1 MGPTKVN
8 DFSKTMDLPGMN
20 TKTFKKH
27 ERIIGPI
34 IEMVADETVADA
46 VEIER
51 GMTMEKIEEIKK
63 TL

>member
-8 DFSKTMDLPGMN
+8 DFSKTMDLPGM
-20 TKTFKKH
+20 TPKTFKKH

-34 IEMVADETVADA
+34 IEIVADETVADS
-46 VEIER
+46 VEAER
-51 GMTMEKIEEIKK
+51 MVTMEKIEAIKK